1 MVDIAQRLDT
11 EGVAAAA
18 VFGDAV
24 GHILAPIKN
33 AIETFAAIDKY
44 KGVLPAAVEL
54 IGNDIAGVVGFLGVI
69 AQQADAAG
77 VVAADVFST
86 AVGHIFAAL
95 KTAIDTLTGLQDYK
109 GVGPEHVQR
118 LLDDIIQVA
127 DMTGTMAYRAG
138 AAESSALEWQNHLE
152 SYATRMKAGLDAI
165 RGLNGLQAH
174 ATISA
179 STSIVEDSGGGGGN
193 PNGNGSGLPG
203 FGNGA
208 PFAPGNNG
216 NSNHSSSNTSNTT
229 NYNSPVIQVDGG
241 GGRPEVSDGILDAL
255 RQSGVATYG

>member
-1 MVDIAQRLDT
+1 
-11 EGVAAAA
+11 
-18 VFGDAV
+18 
-24 GHILAPIKN
+24 
-33 AIETFAAIDKY
+33 
-44 KGVLPAAVEL
+44 
-54 IGNDIAGVVGFLGVI
+54 
-69 AQQADAAG
+69 
-77 VVAADVFST
+77 
-86 AVGHIFAAL
+86 
-95 KTAIDTLTGLQDYK
+95 
-109 GVGPEHVQR
+109 
-118 LLDDIIQVA
+118 
-127 DMTGTMAYRAG
+127 
-138 AAESSALEWQNHLE
+138 
-152 SYATRMKAGLDAI
+152 MKAGLDAI